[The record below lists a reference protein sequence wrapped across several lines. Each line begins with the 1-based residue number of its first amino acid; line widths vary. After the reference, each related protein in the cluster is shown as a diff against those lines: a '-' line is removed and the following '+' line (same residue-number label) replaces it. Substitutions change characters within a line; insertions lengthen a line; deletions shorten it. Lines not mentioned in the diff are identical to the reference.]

1 MKRLLL
7 ASTLILAGFGQ
18 ASAEGWLA
26 VVNKSRPLCQAAEDF
41 VQIERMAFEYDLRS
55 SPDLEKRAI
64 EFATRKCAT
73 VLEAGPHHVRV
84 ERTET
89 FPVDETRSVLL
100 ACVKVGDTPCRWT
113 TASILVRY
121 EPVTTEYAEQ
131 LSREAIYTCRR
142 LIDNAAKYDL
152 RWKTGPTLTQFKHD
166 KTPEGY
172 VVASGDAAEAQNSI
186 GNWMRVSYD
195 CEIDPM
201 TKKAVRVQM
210 FEGRLKIKD
219 ALTGVPM
226 EMKGP

>member
-1 MKRLLL
+1 MDREWHRAGFFIWPPLATAMRVQTGTGILSNETFAL

-41 VQIERMAFEYDLRS
+41 VQIERMAFEYDLRP

-64 EFATRKCAT
+64 EFAKRKCAS

-142 LIDNAAKYDL
+142 LIDNAASTIC
-152 RWKTGPTLTQFKHD
+152 R
-166 KTPEGY
+166 
-172 VVASGDAAEAQNSI
+172 ANA
-186 GNWMRVSYD
+186 R
-195 CEIDPM
+195 
-201 TKKAVRVQM
+201 R
-210 FEGRLKIKD
+210 RR
-219 ALTGVPM
+219 
-226 EMKGP
+226 